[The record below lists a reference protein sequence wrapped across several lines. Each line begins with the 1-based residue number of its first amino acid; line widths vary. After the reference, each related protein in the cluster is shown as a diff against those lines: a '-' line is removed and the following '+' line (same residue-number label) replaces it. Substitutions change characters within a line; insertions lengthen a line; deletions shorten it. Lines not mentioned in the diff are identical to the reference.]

1 MYLLNIVI
9 RGNDMK
15 LRCINNNNGFCE
27 LTIGM
32 DYDFIDY
39 GDHFKE
45 YYCVI
50 NDADLKYAYHKSYF
64 KIVEEDTDKNNNQDV
79 TITLTKDEV
88 NTLTALLCAVNGT
101 AKSPRRHID
110 SAVLKVCLGI
120 TYHKYTQLTE
130 THLLSIKDGCIL
142 FNDYP
147 EEKSPKQLKIEE
159 LQGTIEE
166 MEVKDEYN

>member
-1 MYLLNIVI
+1 
-9 RGNDMK
+9 MK
-15 LRCINNNNGFCE
+15 VKCIDDKVKGSPF
-27 LTIGM
+27 TIG
-32 DYDFIDY
+32 
-39 GDHFKE
+39 KE
-45 YYCVI
+45 YEVLREGNCYYTI
-50 NDADLKYAYHKSYF
+50 LGDDGEKYHCRVELF
-64 KIVEEDTDKNNNQDV
+64 EIVAEDIDKNNNQDV

-110 SAVLKVCLGI
+110 SAILKVCLGI

-166 MEVKDEYN
+166 MKKQVEQLKKEIL